1 MKAMDHSEAVRLQA
15 AEKYVLGELQGP
27 LRDEY
32 EEHYFDCA
40 ECAADLKATAAFVG
54 MSRMAFREEP
64 SAAAAAVERRTSP
77 QLSWI
82 QRFRWAFVAVPT
94 FAALALAVIVGYQQ
108 EVTIPNLQ
116 KSATPAGSSAS
127 TQVLEL
133 GASAVRRGAYTAASE
148 TPFLINPTAEFS
160 VNFDF
165 TPSGEPASAY
175 VCQLKDSAGR
185 ILLQQAVPGARA
197 NQAFSLAVPSGLL
210 ASPGKYQVVFLPA
223 DSATGQP
230 SSAGSVMSFPI
241 TIAFRQ

>member
-40 ECAADLKATAAFVG
+40 ECAADLKATAAFVS

-64 SAAAAAVERRTSP
+64 SAAATAVERPTSP
-77 QLSWI
+77 QPSWV
-82 QRFRWAFVAVPT
+82 QPFRWAFVAVPA
-94 FAALALAVIVGYQQ
+94 FAALALAVIAGYQR

-116 KSATPAGSSAS
+116 KSVALAPSSAS
-127 TQVLEL
+127 AQVLEL
-133 GASAVRRGAYTAASE
+133 GASAVRRGGDAAANE
-148 TPFLINPTAEFS
+148 TPFVINPSAEFS

-165 TPSGEPASAY
+165 TPSGEPALAY
-175 VCQLKDSAGR
+175 VCQLKDSSGR
-185 ILLQQAVPGARA
+185 IVLQQAVPGAKA
-197 NQAFSLAVPSGLL
+197 NQAFSFAVPGGLL

-223 DSATGQP
+223 DAATGQP